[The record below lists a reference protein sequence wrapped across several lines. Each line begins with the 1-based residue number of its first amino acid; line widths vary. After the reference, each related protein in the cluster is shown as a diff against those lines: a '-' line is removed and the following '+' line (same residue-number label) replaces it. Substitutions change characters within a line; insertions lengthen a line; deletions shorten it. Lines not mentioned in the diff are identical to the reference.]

1 MLDNRRNG
9 GSRCTGLLPAWT
21 VALILLAACSEGF
34 TASIDTVSGPYMA
47 TTFTLTQANQTSDL
61 LAAGASIE
69 LILLNQGTTGGR
81 LFVPGGAE
89 DGGDLDLSLEG
100 TWTLQGARVTLQHE
114 ADTFLRDLVLT
125 ASDSHLEG
133 EFTQSDEAV
142 HVRLEK
148 PGTND

>member
-1 MLDNRRNG
+1 MVDIRRNG
-9 GSRCTGLLPAWT
+9 GSTGTGLLPGLT
-21 VALILLAACSEGF
+21 VALLLLVGCGEGF
-34 TASIDTVSGPYMA
+34 TASIDTVSGPYTA
-47 TTFTLTQANQTSDL
+47 AAFTLTQANQTTDL
-61 LAAGASIE
+61 LAGGASIE
-69 LILLNQGTTGGR
+69 LTLLSQGTTEVR

-89 DGGDLDLSLEG
+89 EGGDLDLSLEG

-125 ASDSHLEG
+125 ASDSRLEG
-133 EFTQSDEAV
+133 EFAQGDDVV